1 MEHRAPEEQEQER
14 ERAVGNAWRIARWL
28 MTAVGMFVLLTLFVS
43 QSTTAEAAAPTA
55 TSGND
60 VVYSTFACDASNN
73 YCFTTQYN
81 LNYNYGCG
89 VGGFNCGAFNTGVVY
104 NPGLYG
110 GVPNAVF
117 TNNGCPVGNY
127 ACLGTFPFVGG
138 PNFVVANNCPSGN
151 FSCFGTAPFFGG
163 PSYVFANNGCA
174 LGNFSCFGTYPF
186 FGNSFFFG
194 STGVFSG
201 NTTVVAPSG
210 NRLNVGPPFRVK
222 EAAPVTAATSSA
234 PQAAA
239 PVAAPAQIAAPAAAP
254 VQVAAPIVEAAPAAP
269 ANFAT
274 ALNAPAAVPAAAPA
288 STSGVK
294 ILSAPTAT
302 TPAVESTGRDSR
314 D

>member
-1 MEHRAPEEQEQER
+1 
-14 ERAVGNAWRIARWL
+14 VGNAWRIARWL
-28 MTAVGMFVLLTLFVS
+28 MTAVGVFVLLTLFVS
-43 QSTTAEAAAPTA
+43 QSTTAEAAAPAA

-81 LNYNYGCG
+81 LGNVNYNYGCG

-104 NPGLYG
+104 NPGLFG

-127 ACLGTFPFVGG
+127 ACLGTFPFVGT
-138 PNFVVANNCPSGN
+138 PNFVTANNCPSGN
-151 FSCFGTAPFFGG
+151 FSCLGTTPFFGG
-163 PSYVFANNGCA
+163 PSFVFANNGCA
-174 LGNFSCFGTYPF
+174 LGNFSCFGSFPF
-186 FGNSFFFG
+186 FGNSNFFFG

-210 NRLNVGPPFRVK
+210 NLLNVGPPFRVK
-222 EAAPVTAATSSA
+222 EVAPVTTATSSA

-239 PVAAPAQIAAPAAAP
+239 PVAAPAQITVPVAAP
-254 VQVAAPIVEAAPAAP
+254 VQVAAPVVEAAPVAP
-269 ANFAT
+269 ANVAT
-274 ALNAPAAVPAAAPA
+274 ALNAPAAAPAAAPA

-294 ILSAPTAT
+294 ILSVAPAAT
-302 TPAVESTGRDSR
+302 TAEPTGHDSR

>member
-28 MTAVGMFVLLTLFVS
+28 MTAVGVFVLLTLFVS

-81 LNYNYGCG
+81 LTYNYGCG
-89 VGGFNCGAFNTGVVY
+89 VGGFNCGGFNTGVVY

-127 ACLGTFPFVGG
+127 ACLGTFPFV
-138 PNFVVANNCPSGN
+138 
-151 FSCFGTAPFFGG
+151 GG

-288 STSGVK
+288 SMSGVK